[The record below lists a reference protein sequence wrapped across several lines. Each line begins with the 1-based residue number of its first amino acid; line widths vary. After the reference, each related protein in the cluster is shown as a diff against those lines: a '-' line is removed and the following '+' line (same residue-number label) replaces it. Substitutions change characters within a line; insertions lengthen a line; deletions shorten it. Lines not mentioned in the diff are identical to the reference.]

1 MRSTP
6 TIKSAFLLSQALCH
20 HDALSSAFVLP
31 SSLMTTS
38 PSASLQSV
46 NHHEY
51 YTSSSSRTRS
61 LVRIAASSAPT
72 DGGEGSESAATTTTG
87 DEISKAP
94 TLNGK
99 MVLPVKAMTAG
110 LKGHKVAA
118 VYAILNSNYKRGSG
132 EGWEHVHHVDITR
145 DLAADLSDFLASK
158 GSNAVA
164 HIRALSF
171 SYPQKATMEDFA
183 SGWRGRV
190 LEAGGTL
197 GWPVVEEEATAV
209 EGSTIITVGDD
220 YQFDDD
226 DDDDDDDMDH
236 EDYLQMM
243 AQSQSN
249 AASSQPP
256 PLFVDNTG
264 LTDIVSL
271 LPEPTAEEIA
281 AQKAK
286 EDDEDIVSP
295 FETATNT
302 AIAHLSEEVLEF
314 TVDNVDKVLDEVRP
328 YLISDGGNVSVQN
341 VEEDTGNVYL
351 LLEGA
356 CGSCASSTVTM
367 KMGIERVLREK
378 FGEALGEVLQVDP
391 DAGEDGEGAS
401 DGLTM
406 ESVQAEVN
414 RISQAIVAMGG
425 VVRVLNVDPIGEVE
439 IEYRGPNRVKKGLEL
454 ALLDVEYVK
463 HVKFVS

>member
-1 MRSTP
+1 MCLKITGLTSPIDTRVGVCEDDVVVAVVGP
-6 TIKSAFLLSQALCH
+6 PLPLQ
-20 HDALSSAFVLP
+20 SSASCAPHFCKMRRCAWKMVVLGLPYPFP
-31 SSLMTTS
+31 SR
-38 PSASLQSV
+38 
-46 NHHEY
+46 
-51 YTSSSSRTRS
+51 SSSSSTS
-61 LVRIAASSAPT
+61 KTTSADSSSMNDASMILTNGFSGTNA
-72 DGGEGSESAATTTTG
+72 
-87 DEISKAP
+87 EI
-94 TLNGK
+94 L
-99 MVLPVKAMTAG
+99 
-110 LKGHKVAA
+110 
-118 VYAILNSNYKRGSG
+118 
-132 EGWEHVHHVDITR
+132 
-145 DLAADLSDFLASK
+145 
-158 GSNAVA
+158 
-164 HIRALSF
+164 
-171 SYPQKATMEDFA
+171 
-183 SGWRGRV
+183 
-190 LEAGGTL
+190 
-197 GWPVVEEEATAV
+197 
-209 EGSTIITVGDD
+209 
-220 YQFDDD
+220 DDD
-226 DDDDDDDMDH
+226 DDDDEMDH

-249 AASSQPP
+249 AATPP
-256 PLFVDNTG
+256 PAPLFVDNTG
-264 LTDIVSL
+264 LTGILSL
-271 LPEPTAEEIA
+271 APEPTAEEIA

-286 EDDEDIVSP
+286 EDEDIISP

-302 AIAHLSEEVLEF
+302 AIAHLSEEALEF

-328 YLISDGGNVSVQN
+328 YLISDGGNVSVQS

-378 FGEALGEVLQVDP
+378 FGDALGEVLQVDP
-391 DAGEDGEGAS
+391 DADKDGEGAS

-425 VVRVLNVDPIGEVE
+425 VVRVVNVDPIGEVE

>member
-1 MRSTP
+1 
-6 TIKSAFLLSQALCH
+6 
-20 HDALSSAFVLP
+20 
-31 SSLMTTS
+31 MTHTHR
-38 PSASLQSV
+38 L
-46 NHHEY
+46 
-51 YTSSSSRTRS
+51 
-61 LVRIAASSAPT
+61 
-72 DGGEGSESAATTTTG
+72 
-87 DEISKAP
+87 
-94 TLNGK
+94 
-99 MVLPVKAMTAG
+99 
-110 LKGHKVAA
+110 
-118 VYAILNSNYKRGSG
+118 G
-132 EGWEHVHHVDITR
+132 EGWEHALHVDITR
-145 DLAADLSDFLASK
+145 DLTTDLSEFLASE
-158 GSNAVA
+158 GSDSVA
-164 HIRALSF
+164 YIRALSF

-183 SGWRGRV
+183 DGWRGKV

-197 GWPVVEEEATAV
+197 GWPVSDEESAATTTTPAV

-226 DDDDDDDMDH
+226 DDDDDDEMDH

-249 AASSQPP
+249 AATPP
-256 PLFVDNTG
+256 PAPLFVDNTG
-264 LTDIVSL
+264 LTGILSL
-271 LPEPTAEEIA
+271 TPEPTAEEIA

-286 EDDEDIVSP
+286 EDEDIISP

-302 AIAHLSEEVLEF
+302 AIAHLSEEALEF

-328 YLISDGGNVSVQN
+328 YLISDGGNVSVQS

-378 FGEALGEVLQVDP
+378 FGDALGEVLQVDP
-391 DAGEDGEGAS
+391 DADKDGEGAS

-425 VVRVLNVDPIGEVE
+425 VVRVVNVDPIGEVE